1 MSASRNAGGILAA
14 AAVVAFGLV
23 LLNMFDLLPTGAAE
37 ALARRLLPPLVVL
50 AAVAAVA
57 WFLWRGGSA
66 ILGRKPAPAPSDVRL
81 PRHTLPRIEATFEEF
96 NRANQPLASEVVDYL
111 MQQAVW
117 HQTSDVH
124 LVPYADFTLVRLRVD
139 GILHDVARLVPGLR
153 DLVTNRLKVL
163 ARVVIYV
170 RDKPQDG
177 RFSVRGSGERKI
189 DVRASFMPTLHGE
202 RVVLRVLE
210 RSEVEYGLAKLGF
223 TDVQLQQLNP
233 ILNRPQG
240 LLILTGPTGSGKTTT
255 IYCALRTIV
264 ERTRGAASVY
274 TLEDP
279 IEYDLLNIN
288 QTQIE
293 EAQGV
298 TFASGLR
305 TMLRQDPDVIMVGE
319 VRDLET
325 GRIAIQAGMTGHLI
339 ITTVH
344 ADRAAGAFMRLTEM
358 GVDAHS
364 VASAAT
370 AVVAQ
375 RLVRLLC
382 PHCKRPEPPTPGDEA
397 RLGRA
402 LPEGDFQGAVGC
414 PQCNMKGYS
423 GRRAVY
429 EILEIDETIRASIV
443 ARASTEKI
451 HQAAVAR
458 GMVTLTANGLEL
470 ARRGETSLD
479 EVARVLPPEGQV
491 HELATR

>member
-1 MSASRNAGGILAA
+1 MSRLHNAGGVLAA
-14 AAVVAFGLV
+14 ALVVASGLFLLQTFGVIPAEPLSQFATRV
-23 LLNMFDLLPTGAAE
+23 LPWLATGVGVVAAGWLLFRGGATI
-37 ALARRLLPPLVVL
+37 LARAPQP
-50 AAVAAVA
+50 AE
-57 WFLWRGGSA
+57 RGVSF
-66 ILGRKPAPAPSDVRL
+66 
-81 PRHTLPRIEATFEEF
+81 PRHSLPKIEAAFDDF
-96 NRANQPLASEVVDYL
+96 NRASEPSAAEIVDYL

-117 HQTSDVH
+117 HQASDVH
-124 LVPYADFTLVRLRVD
+124 LVPYADFTLVRLRID
-139 GILHDVARLVPGLR
+139 GILQDAARLVPRLR
-153 DLVTNRLKVL
+153 ELVTNRLKVM
-163 ARVVIYV
+163 AQVVLFV

-177 RFSVRGSGERKI
+177 RFAIQGSGGRKI

-210 RSEVEYGLAKLGF
+210 RSEVEYGLGQLGF
-223 TDVQLQQLNP
+223 TEPQLEQMNA

-240 LLILTGPTGSGKTTT
+240 LLVLTGPTGSGKTTT
-255 IYCALRTIV
+255 IYCALRSIV
-264 ERTRGAASVY
+264 ERTRGASSVY

-298 TFASGLR
+298 DFASGLR

-319 VRDLET
+319 IRDLET
-325 GRIAIQAGMTGHLI
+325 GRIAIQAGMTGHMI

-344 ADRAAGAFMRLTEM
+344 ADRAAGVFMRLTEM

-364 VASAAT
+364 VASAVTAT
-370 AVVAQ
+370 VAQ

-382 PHCKRPEPPTPGDEA
+382 PQCKRPEAATPGQEA
-397 RLGRA
+397 RLGTSLRGVE
-402 LPEGDFQGAVGC
+402 LHGAVGC
-414 PQCNMKGYS
+414 QQCNMKGYM

-429 EILEIDETIRASIV
+429 EILEIDEAVRGLIV

-458 GMVTLTANGLEL
+458 GMTTLSANGLAL

-479 EVARVLPPEGQV
+479 EVLRVLPPEGRVQ
-491 HELATR
+491 

>member
-1 MSASRNAGGILAA
+1 
-14 AAVVAFGLV
+14 V
-23 LLNMFDLLPTGAAE
+23 E
-37 ALARRLLPPLVVL
+37 AR
-50 AAVAAVA
+50 
-57 WFLWRGGSA
+57 F
-66 ILGRKPAPAPSDVRL
+66 
-81 PRHTLPRIEATFEEF
+81 PRHTLPRIEASFEEF
-96 NRANQPLASEVVDYL
+96 NRVGQPAASQAVDYL

-117 HQTSDVH
+117 NQASDVH
-124 LVPYADFTLVRLRVD
+124 LVPYADFTLVRLRID
-139 GILHDVARLVPGLR
+139 GIMQDAARLMPALR
-153 DLVTNRLKVL
+153 EPMTNRLKVL
-163 ARVVIYV
+163 AQVVLYV

-177 RFSVRGSGERKI
+177 RFAVRGSGERKI

-210 RSEVEYGLAKLGF
+210 RSEVEYGLRQLGF
-223 TDVQLQQLNP
+223 SPPQLQQINA

-325 GRIAIQAGMTGHLI
+325 GRIAVQAGMTGHLI

-344 ADRAAGAFMRLTEM
+344 ADRAVGAFMRLTEM
-358 GVDAHS
+358 GVDPHS
-364 VASAAT
+364 VASAVT

-375 RLVRLLC
+375 RLLRLLC
-382 PHCKRPEPPTPGDEA
+382 PQCARPERPTPGDEA
-397 RLGRA
+397 RLG
-402 LPEGDFQGAVGC
+402 LSLDGGEFKGAVGC
-414 PQCNMKGYS
+414 PQCNMKGYT

-429 EILEIDETIRASIV
+429 EILEINETIRGLIV
-443 ARASTEKI
+443 ARASTEKL
-451 HQAAVAR
+451 HQAAVAS
-458 GMVTLTANGLEL
+458 GMTTLTTNGLAL

-479 EVARVLPPEGQV
+479 EVLRVLPPEGQV
-491 HELATR
+491 HERLASR